1 MTSFYYYDQNPSGF
15 CFLVQIRAFAIPT
28 SLGLQNLNMKGKN
41 EKDFGRSSKMT
52 PSCKWLIGTQK
63 KKPSQTLFS
72 WLLSVRRPH
81 ITLFSLFT
89 SIFFAV
95 LAYPISIFWT
105 WENKAIELTT
115 NPTISSELKKKV
127 LFRNFPEN
135 NYESNKKQN
144 KIRFPSFLLTY
155 CGNTRGYDHVV
166 IRRGGKDNSA
176 CPICIM

>member
-1 MTSFYYYDQNPSGF
+1 MASFYYYDQNPSGF

-115 NPTISSELKKKV
+115 NPTISSELKKRYYLGIFQKTTT
-127 LFRNFPEN
+127 
-135 NYESNKKQN
+135 KATKN
-144 KIRFPSFLLTY
+144 KIKFVSLHFF
-155 CGNTRGYDHVV
+155 
-166 IRRGGKDNSA
+166 
-176 CPICIM
+176 